1 MNTSTICYLSDVY
14 FGAGQCSEIHD
25 LLRHLCVNQP
35 LIVTDPGIV
44 RIGLIDHLSLDSAY
58 VFSDVETNPTE
69 ENVVSGLAAYR
80 EAECDGLVAFGGG
93 ASIDCAK
100 GIAVMVNHPPPLHQ
114 YTFVNGGLTRITSKR
129 PALIAVPTTAGTG
142 SEVGRAALLTL
153 QAGGKVALLSPYL
166 IPDAVI
172 CDPDLTFGLPPNLA
186 AATGM
191 DAVSHCVECFLSPRF
206 NPVADAIALDGLKR
220 AWRWVQIAW
229 NDGRNPKARAE
240 MMMAALEGGMCL
252 QKGLGAVHS
261 LSHVLGGLK
270 DKRLHHGTLNAIFMP
285 HVLEFNFDACVEKMG
300 VIADAI
306 GAERAE
312 DVPECFRTMNSH
324 LNLPLRLSEMA
335 VDRGDLD
342 QLAKLALRD
351 HCNLTNPCE
360 VTVDQYASLFEAAL

>member
-1 MNTSTICYLSDVY
+1 MKTPTISYLSNIY
-14 FGAGQCSEIHD
+14 FGTGQCSEIQD
-25 LLRHLCVNQP
+25 ILRHLSVNQP
-35 LIVTDPGIV
+35 LIVTDPGIISV
-44 RIGLIDHLSLDSAY
+44 GLVNRLGLDSACI
-58 VFSDVETNPTE
+58 FSDVETNPTE
-69 ENVVSGLAAYR
+69 KNVMSGLAAYR

-93 ASIDCAK
+93 SSIDCAK

-114 YTFVNGGLTRITSKR
+114 YAFVNGGLTRITSER
-129 PALIAVPTTAGTG
+129 PPLIAVPTTAGTG

-153 QAGGKVALLSPYL
+153 QTGGKVALLSPHL

-172 CDPDLTFGLPPNLA
+172 CDPDLTLGLPPNLT

-191 DAVSHCVECFLSPRF
+191 DAVSHCVECFLSPRL

-229 NDGRNPKARAE
+229 SDGRNPEARTE

-261 LSHVLGGLK
+261 LSHPLGGLK
-270 DKRLHHGTLNAIFMP
+270 GKHLHHGMLNAIFMP
-285 HVLEFNFDACVEKMG
+285 HVLEFNFHACVEKMS
-300 VIADAI
+300 VVADAI

-312 DVPECFRTMNSH
+312 DVPECFRTMSKR

-335 VDRGDLD
+335 VEQGDLD
-342 QLAKLALRD
+342 HLAELALRD
-351 HCNLTNPCE
+351 HCNLTNPCK
-360 VTVDQYASLFEAAL
+360 VTVDQYAALFEAAL